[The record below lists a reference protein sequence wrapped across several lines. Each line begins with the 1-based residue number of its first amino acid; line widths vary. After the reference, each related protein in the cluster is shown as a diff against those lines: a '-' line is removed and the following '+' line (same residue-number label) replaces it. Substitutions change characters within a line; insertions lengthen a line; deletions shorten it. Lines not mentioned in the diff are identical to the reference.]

1 MNMDINVK
9 EYIKSVNHDALKS
22 SDFPFCK
29 FKYADSKDKFNNNI
43 LVLFHGLGRLK

>member
-9 EYIKSVNHDALKS
+9 EYIKSVNHDPLKS
-22 SDFPFCK
+22 SDFNFCK

-43 LVLFHGLGRLK
+43 LVLFHGLGKS